1 MFGKHLELA
10 GKKFTGRFG
19 LTLILSDAIGAKNT
33 IPQLRWEIVAFIQN
47 SQELK
52 QVEALVA
59 LQDFMSTNAVAKPPT
74 FIKFLTDA
82 KVIVAVRHN
91 FMALATYTQ

>member
-1 MFGKHLELA
+1 
-10 GKKFTGRFG
+10 
-19 LTLILSDAIGAKNT
+19 
-33 IPQLRWEIVAFIQN
+33 
-47 SQELK
+47 
-52 QVEALVA
+52 VEALVA

-82 KVIVAVRHN
+82 KVIVDVRHN